1 MKWFDLSRFGAKLA
15 VLPKSDARS
24 RTVLRLEMRHSRDW
38 AAQRRIAQVL
48 DPSAEERFTPAR
60 FYAALVDLGFSEMK
74 PTRLA
79 SGTREDF
86 DQHGAEYP
94 TFAAEAVR
102 DSIKLSELQA
112 VMPGLSAS
120 DVVDMPL
127 DRVLVAS
134 EDFLGYE
141 ARWERLRRAMVNDS
155 IGAWVPNQSPWGQGD
170 RPVPIMQALE
180 DAGLGL
186 KREGRDKT
194 IPVAL
199 AHQADMLGYRD
210 DALVTYYVSEAAALA
225 DGLKEGDYH
234 RAGYAASVPLMV
246 AGEGKVIALRD
257 VWAMPD
263 LRRTISPENA
273 LWLKPSGD
281 PQSLVVDY
289 LRERMAYRDKLRES
303 LGRLDAWIADP
314 KLVAE
319 ESSDMVWGQV
329 AVFAE
334 GYGLAERYSNLADG
348 VFGETETALERSERG
363 EWRLRKLGTIDNG
376 VYEALALSAEKLGIE
391 SKEKVLDTLL
401 GSRLLWQK
409 MVNAEVAAE
418 RATVMAQAKA
428 VDDAKAPISF
438 VKQGDYWNYSG
449 ARAHEV
455 AQALEVATT
464 MRNGQESV
472 GFPEHGRERAVKALE
487 GAGISIVL
495 DDGSPRLDA
504 TDKRKH
510 VDVGEKI
517 GGARK
522 DYAKRALGQD
532 DLTGLNDLEIKLHVS
547 KQNIW
552 PPLDYAAMRERGM
565 DAKVAMALKLVKDS
579 INTAPAQLP
588 GHDARD
594 CAAKYVEAVGR
605 FRDIFEGVTTE
616 VDFGNAVIEAKEY
629 AGDGD
634 SHLIYGGDTWF
645 QLGRDT
651 SKVLW
656 SNVIWQAEKKI
667 QRATREWNSQTQ
679 RIEHREPWTALVKQS
694 KTATDAEVAE
704 RKRKTELDKEL
715 HVPHLA
721 SVKRFGEDWRE
732 GRDVTAEE
740 LLDQFGFRAI
750 EYGEWLPQKER
761 QEVINMA
768 YDSFADLAQALNL
781 RPKDVSLGGELA
793 VAFGARGT
801 GGRGAALAHF
811 EPGRFVM
818 NMTRMKGA
826 GSLAHEWFHAFDR
839 KMAMDM
845 GTGLY
850 ASESKAPHLKALGAL
865 ATRMSWRNATPEEL
879 AEQSARGAAR
889 SKSNAESWLGGIP
902 PEKRGEAVADLSH
915 ALETVRE
922 RIEKQ
927 VDSMVGTVGDKN
939 PYRSFMGE
947 SGVVGSYLL
956 SELADDVRGEMVSKW
971 RGQLGKDA
979 PKAMQGN
986 TWHFAKHEALGQ
998 TLKAYA
1004 ERGLAVPD
1012 ALLGHHEL
1020 RKPSRFAKDAE
1031 QLDKLRS
1038 SPYWNTTRE
1047 LFARAGAAYVQDKI
1061 EELGGRSDYL
1071 VYGAGDDRR
1080 VGDMTMSP
1088 NPSGEDRQALRAR
1101 FDALMDE
1108 YRATLTHEATATE
1121 DMRP

>member
-1 MKWFDLSRFGAKLA
+1 MKWFDLSRFGAKLS
-15 VLPKSDARS
+15 VLPKSNARS
-24 RTVLRLEMRHSRDW
+24 HTVLRLEMRHSRDW
-38 AAQRRIAQVL
+38 AEQRRVAQAI
-48 DPSAEERFTPAR
+48 DPSVEERFTSER
-60 FYAALVDLGFSEMK
+60 FYAALADLGFSKMNS
-74 PTRLA
+74 TRLA
-79 SGTREDF
+79 SGMREDF
-86 DQHGAEYP
+86 DLHGAEYT
-94 TFAAEAVR
+94 TFVAEAVR
-102 DSIKLSELQA
+102 DTIKLSELQTA
-112 VMPGLSAS
+112 MPGLSAS

-141 ARWERLRRAMVNDS
+141 ARWERLRKAMVNDS
-155 IGAWVPNQSPWGQGD
+155 IGVWVPNQDSWGQGD
-170 RPVPIMQALE
+170 KPVPIMQALE

-186 KREGRDKT
+186 KVEDRDKT
-194 IPVAL
+194 IPVGL
-199 AHQADMLGYRD
+199 AFQANMLGYRD

-225 DGLKEGDYH
+225 DGLKEGEYH
-234 RAGYAASVPLMV
+234 RAGYSASVPLVV

-257 VWAMPD
+257 VWDMPD

-273 LWLKPSGD
+273 LWLQPSGD

-289 LRERMAYRDKLRES
+289 LRERMAYRDKLCES

-314 KLVAE
+314 KLLAE

-329 AVFAE
+329 GVFAE
-334 GYGLAERYSNLADG
+334 GYALAERYPHLADG
-348 VFGETETALERSERG
+348 AFGETETALERSERG
-363 EWRLRKLGTIDNG
+363 EWRLRKLGAIDNG
-376 VYEALALSAEKLGIE
+376 VYEVLALSAEKLGID

-409 MVNAEVAAE
+409 MVNSEVAAE
-418 RATVMAQAKA
+418 RAAAMAQA
-428 VDDAKAPISF
+428 VDEAKP
-438 VKQGDYWNYSG
+438 
-449 ARAHEV
+449 R
-455 AQALEVATT
+455 T
-464 MRNGQESV
+464 
-472 GFPEHGRERAVKALE
+472 
-487 GAGISIVL
+487 SIVL
-495 DDGSPRLDA
+495 DDSTVRLDA

-522 DYAKRALGQD
+522 DYAKRGLGQD
-532 DLTGLNDLEIKLHVS
+532 DLAGLNDLEIKLHVN

-552 PPLDYAAMRERGM
+552 PPLDYAAMREKGM
-565 DAKVAMALKLVKDS
+565 DAKVAMAVKLVKDS
-579 INTAPAQLP
+579 INTAPAQHSN
-588 GHDARD
+588 HDARD
-594 CAAKYVEAVGR
+594 CAAQYVEAVGR
-605 FRDIFEGVTTE
+605 FRDIFENVTTE
-616 VDFGNAVIEAKEY
+616 VEFGNAVIEAKEY
-629 AGDGD
+629 ASEGD
-634 SHLIYGGDTWF
+634 SHLIYGGRTWS

-651 SKVLW
+651 SKVLF

-667 QRATREWNSQTQ
+667 QRATREWNSDTQ
-679 RIEHREPWTALVKQS
+679 RIEHREPWTALIKQT

-704 RKRKTELDKEL
+704 RKRKAEVDKEL

-740 LLDQFGFRAI
+740 LLEKFGFRAI

-845 GTGLY
+845 GAALY

-879 AEQSARGAAR
+879 AERSAQGAAR
-889 SKSNAESWLGGIP
+889 SKSNAESWLGRLP
-902 PEKRGEAVADLSH
+902 PEKRSEAMADLSH
-915 ALETVRE
+915 ALESVRE

-927 VDSMVGTVGDKN
+927 VDSVVGVVGEKN
-939 PYRSFMGE
+939 PYRSFLGE
-947 SGVVGSYLL
+947 SGVVGFHLL
-956 SELADDVRGEMVSKW
+956 SDLADDVRNEVVSKW

-979 PKAMQGN
+979 PKALHGN
-986 TWHFAKHEALGQ
+986 AWHFAKHEALSQ
-998 TLKAYA
+998 TLRAYA
-1004 ERGLAVPD
+1004 QHGVAVPD
-1012 ALLGHHEL
+1012 ELLGHHEL
-1020 RKPSRFAKDAE
+1020 RKQSRFSKDAE
-1031 QLDKLRS
+1031 ALDKLRS
-1038 SPYWNTTRE
+1038 SAYWNTTRE
-1047 LFARAGAAYVQDKI
+1047 LFARAGAAYVQDKL
-1061 EELGGRSDYL
+1061 EDLGGRSDYL

-1080 VGDMTMSP
+1080 VGDMAMSP
-1088 NPSGEDRQALRAR
+1088 NPSGDDRQAFRAC

-1121 DMRP
+1121 DMGP

>member
-1 MKWFDLSRFGAKLA
+1 MKWFDLSRFGAKLS
-15 VLPKSDARS
+15 VLPKSDARAH
-24 RTVLRLEMRHSRDW
+24 TVLRLEMKHSRDW
-38 AAQRRIAQVL
+38 ANQRLIAQAR
-48 DPSAEERFTPAR
+48 DPSLEGRFTPER
-60 FYAALVDLGFSEMK
+60 FYAALADLGFSEMK

-102 DSIKLSELQA
+102 DSIKLSELQT

-155 IGAWVPNQSPWGQGD
+155 IGVWVPNQSPWGQGE
-170 RPVPIMQALE
+170 RPVPIVQALE

-186 KREGRDKT
+186 KREDRDKT

-199 AHQADMLGYRD
+199 ALQADMLGYRD

-225 DGLKEGDYH
+225 DGLKEGEYH
-234 RAGYAASVPLMV
+234 RAGYAASVPIMV
-246 AGEGKVIALRD
+246 AGEGKVVALRD

-263 LRRTISPENA
+263 LRRTISPESA
-273 LWLKPSGD
+273 LWLKPGDD

-289 LRERMAYRDKLRES
+289 LRERMAYRDKLTES

-314 KLVAE
+314 KLLAE
-319 ESSDMVWGQV
+319 ESSDMVWGEV

-334 GYGLAERYSNLADG
+334 GYELAERHSNLADG

-363 EWRLRKLGTIDNG
+363 GWRLRKLGAIDNG

-401 GSRLLWQK
+401 GARLLWQK

-418 RATVMAQAKA
+418 RAAAMAQAKA
-428 VDDAKAPISF
+428 VDEAKAPISF

-449 ARAHEV
+449 ARAREV

-464 MRNGQESV
+464 TRNGLESV
-472 GFPEHGRERAVKALE
+472 GFPEHGRERAVQALE
-487 GAGISIVL
+487 DAGISIVL
-495 DDGSPRLDA
+495 EDGSLRLDA

-522 DYAKRALGQD
+522 DYAKRALGRD
-532 DLTGLNDLEIKLHVS
+532 DLDGLNDLEIKLHVS

-579 INTAPAQLP
+579 INTAPAVLRGQ
-588 GHDARD
+588 DARE
-594 CAAKYVEAVGR
+594 CAAKYVEAVGK

-634 SHLIYGGDTWF
+634 SQLIYGGDTWF
-645 QLGRDT
+645 QLGRNT
-651 SKVLW
+651 SKLLW
-656 SNVIWQAEKKI
+656 SNVIWQAEQKI
-667 QRATREWNSQTQ
+667 QRATREWNPQTQ
-679 RIEHREPWTALVKQS
+679 RIEYREPWTALVKQR

-704 RKRKTELDKEL
+704 RKRKAELDKEL

-811 EPGRFVM
+811 EPGRFVL

-839 KMAMDM
+839 KMAVDM

-850 ASESKAPHLKALGAL
+850 ASESKAPHLKALGVL

-902 PEKRGEAVADLSH
+902 PEKRGEAMADLSH
-915 ALETVRE
+915 VLESVRGQ
-922 RIEKQ
+922 IEQ
-927 VDSMVGTVGDKN
+927 RVNTIVGAAGKN
-939 PYRSFMGE
+939 PYRPVVGE
-947 SGVVGSYLL
+947 SGVIGFNLL
-956 SELADDVRGEMVSKW
+956 SDLAADVRSEMVAKW

-979 PKAMQGN
+979 PKALQGN
-986 TWHFAKHEALGQ
+986 AWHFCKHVGLGE
-998 TLKAYA
+998 TVRAYV
-1004 ERGLAVPD
+1004 ERNLPLPEE
-1012 ALLGHHEL
+1012 LLGHPNL

-1031 QLDKLRS
+1031 QLDKMRS

-1088 NPSGEDRQALRAR
+1088 NPSGEDRQALRAC

-1108 YRATLTHEATATE
+1108 YRATLIHEATATE

>member
-1 MKWFDLSRFGAKLA
+1 MRWFDLSRFGAKLS

-48 DPSAEERFTPAR
+48 DPSVEERFTPAR
-60 FYAALVDLGFSEMK
+60 FYAALADLGFGEMK
-74 PTRLA
+74 PTRLV

-86 DQHGAEYP
+86 DQHGVEYP

-102 DSIKLSELQA
+102 DSIKLSELQS

-127 DRVLVAS
+127 ERILVAS
-134 EDFLGYE
+134 EDFLGLE
-141 ARWERLRRAMVNDS
+141 AGWERLRRAMVNDS
-155 IGAWVPNQSPWGQGD
+155 IGVWVPNQNPWGQGEK
-170 RPVPIMQALE
+170 PVPVLQALE

-186 KREGRDKT
+186 QREDRDKT

-199 AHQADMLGYRD
+199 ALQANMLGYRD

-225 DGLKEGDYH
+225 DGLKEGEYH
-234 RAGYAASVPLMV
+234 RAGYAASVPIMV
-246 AGEGKVIALRD
+246 AGEGKVVALRD

-263 LRRTISPENA
+263 LRRTISPENG
-273 LWLKPSGD
+273 LWLNSFND
-281 PQSLVVDY
+281 PQSLVVNY
-289 LRERMAYRDKLRES
+289 LRDRMAYRERLQES
-303 LGRLDAWIADP
+303 LNRLDAWIADP
-314 KLVAE
+314 KLLSE
-319 ESSDMVWGQV
+319 ESSDMVWGAV
-329 AVFAE
+329 SVFAD
-334 GYGLAERYSNLADG
+334 GYGLAERYSNLADSM
-348 VFGETETALERSERG
+348 FGETETALERSERG
-363 EWRLRKLGTIDNG
+363 EWRLRKLGAIDNNIYG
-376 VYEALALSAEKLGIE
+376 ALALSAEKVGVG

-401 GSRLLWQK
+401 GARLLWQK

-418 RATVMAQAKA
+418 RAATMAQAKA
-428 VDDAKAPISF
+428 VDEAKAPISF

-449 ARAHEV
+449 ARAREV

-464 MRNGQESV
+464 TRNGLESV
-472 GFPEHGRERAVKALE
+472 GFPEHGRERAVQALE
-487 GAGISIVL
+487 DAGISIVL
-495 DDGSPRLDA
+495 EDGSLRLDA

-532 DLTGLNDLEIKLHVS
+532 DLAGLNDLEIKLHVS

-605 FRDIFEGVTTE
+605 LRDIFEGVTTE

-679 RIEHREPWTALVKQS
+679 RIEYREPWTALVKQS

-839 KMAMDM
+839 KMAVDM

-850 ASESKAPHLKALGAL
+850 ASESKVPHLKALGVL

-902 PEKRGEAVADLSH
+902 PEKRGEAMADLSH
-915 ALETVRE
+915 VLESVRGQ
-922 RIEKQ
+922 IEQ
-927 VDSMVGTVGDKN
+927 RVNTIVGEAGKN
-939 PYRSFMGE
+939 PYRSFVGE
-947 SGVVGSYLL
+947 SGVIGFHLL
-956 SELADDVRGEMVSKW
+956 SDLADDVRSEMVAKW

-979 PKAMQGN
+979 PKALQGN
-986 TWHFAKHEALGQ
+986 AWHFGKHEGLGQ
-998 TLKAYA
+998 TVRAYV
-1004 ERGLAVPD
+1004 ERNLPLPEE
-1012 ALLGHHEL
+1012 LLGHPDL

-1031 QLDKLRS
+1031 QLDKMRS

-1088 NPSGEDRQALRAR
+1088 NPSGEDRQALRAC

-1108 YRATLTHEATATE
+1108 YRATLIHEATATE